1 MSLFDVVPH
10 AMKELFSRERYN
22 ILILVDAVE
31 RKGRSGDEL
40 HVIHVPVPCIAKPVV
55 GEANEGRIGHA
66 AVWRV
71 RGVCS
76 TGGTCCGSPIDVFLA
91 GAL

>member
-1 MSLFDVVPH
+1 MVPH
-10 AMKELFSRERYN
+10 AMKELFSGERYN

-40 HVIHVPVPCIAKPVV
+40 HVINVPAPRVAKPVV

-66 AVWRV
+66 AAWRV

-76 TGGTCCGSPIDVFLA
+76 TGGACGDLLTDVFLS